1 MTILSGA
8 KSLGQECKRRIHMTT
23 TAIGMMIFTL
33 AVVGGGFVASIVRL
47 QIISKKQAEEE
58 NNEN

>member
-1 MTILSGA
+1 
-8 KSLGQECKRRIHMTT
+8 MTT